1 MRKKIKTKNYTD
13 NELKS
18 EPDID
23 TDNDVDIDIEE

>member
-1 MRKKIKTKNYTD
+1 MRTKIKTKNYID